1 MLLKFYFRGAG
12 EGVTRNQALNQWGR
26 CSSVEAFA
34 AYGLIERVCQDVA
47 LSEDQIQ
54 TFMLNELFFAVAVTV
69 ACLSQAEGTGYAPA
83 ATGCSQ
89 KIPCT
94 VLM

>member
-1 MLLKFYFRGAG
+1 M
-12 EGVTRNQALNQWGR
+12 TRNQALNQWGR

-54 TFMLNELFFAVAVTV
+54 TFMVNELFAVAFTV
-69 ACLSQAEGTGYAPA
+69 GCVSQRKG
-83 ATGCSQ
+83 
-89 KIPCT
+89 KD
-94 VLM
+94 